1 MAQLLPEGRYIVLS
15 MGASSSTLYCSEISF
30 DTESTAFTRT
40 EKTHNVQKQA
50 PESTGAVPTYANTLT
65 GLPVQF
71 LYGSATTARN
81 LLPDDADLASIEQKL
96 FYNKY
101 TLTGATS
108 LSSDTALVFNWA
120 AQGRTALDRFDAYQK
135 YANDN
140 VSYQYLQTLAAETFS
155 YLTTTGISLTS
166 STLGNLSNVFIQS
179 FTVNPTRDIQAGAS
193 PVTKVLYEWT
203 MELRQYSIK
212 SAASTT

>member
-30 DTESTAFTRT
+30 DTESTAFTRI
-40 EKTHNVQKQA
+40 EKTHDKLKNV
-50 PESTGAVPTYANTLT
+50 PENTGAQPTFAQSLA
-65 GLPVQF
+65 GFPVQF
-71 LYGSATTARN
+71 IYSSATTARN
-81 LLPDDADLASIEQKL
+81 LLPDDADLGAIEQKL

-120 AQGRTALDRFDAYQK
+120 AQGKTALDRFDAYQK

-140 VSYQYLQTLAAETFS
+140 VSYQYLVTLAAETFS

-179 FTVNPTRDIQAGAS
+179 FTVNPTRDIQGLPS
-193 PVTKVLYEWT
+193 GQKVLYDWT

-212 SAASTT
+212 SAASLS